1 MTWDAVPDAPT
12 RNFNEFL
19 HELRTRELRK
29 MPPGGKTVLSGGAAG
44 GWYFKWMKDCYPS
57 LTRHIGVE
65 AYQARPHDLPPE
77 GEWIANYLGNMHE
90 VKTGDVDLV
99 FAGQTVEH
107 MWPDDLANFLCESH
121 RVLAPDGVLVLDSPN
136 RRLTR
141 MLGWYHVQHTAE
153 LNVDEITAIAA
164 AAGFDRIEVRGVW
177 LCYAREDHAVLPLE
191 PKVEVPD
198 WPWRR
203 RVALSA
209 DRPEDSF
216 VWWLQARRSTR
227 QPDRARVLELTRSV
241 YDEAFAAAVAR
252 EFVRHDVKPE
262 GAGRNRVFRVETGAP
277 GYVSYGP
284 YVPLRPGRYA
294 ARFAVGRP
302 SGGPDAAA
310 SAVACEFDAVTEYGG
325 KVLAKRVVTVGEL
338 GRGELVEFE
347 LQFRL
352 AETGFGCEFR
362 SATRGVVPLVFRLQT
377 DLIERDELDGHF
389 ATA

>member
-1 MTWDAVPDAPT
+1 MTWDSVPDAPT
-12 RNFNEFL
+12 HDFNEFL

-65 AYQARPHDLPPE
+65 AYSPRPADLPPE
-77 GEWIANYLGNMHE
+77 GEWIANYLGNMHD
-90 VKTGDVDLV
+90 VRTGEVDLV

-141 MLGWYHVQHTAE
+141 MLGWYHIQHTAE
-153 LNVDEITAIAA
+153 LNVDEIKAMVT
-164 AAGFDRIEVRGVW
+164 AAGFDRVEVRGVW
-177 LCYAREDHAVLPLE
+177 LCYAQEDHAVLPFE
-191 PKVEVPD
+191 PRADVPG

-203 RVALSA
+203 RVALSEA
-209 DRPEDSF
+209 RPEDCF
-216 VWWLQARRSTR
+216 VWWLEARRSGGS
-227 QPDRARVLELTRSV
+227 PDKARVAGLAQRA
-241 YDEAFAAAVAR
+241 YDEAFQGAVAR
-252 EFVRHDVKPE
+252 EFARHDVRPE
-262 GAGRNRVFRVETGAP
+262 GWGRNRVFRTDVGSP

-294 ARFAVGRP
+294 VRFGVGRP
-302 SGGPDAAA
+302 YGGPDVPPHT
-310 SAVACEFDAVTEYGG
+310 VACEFDAVTEYGG
-325 KVLAKRVVTVGEL
+325 KELARRVVTAGEL

-347 LQFRL
+347 LPFRL

-362 SATRGVVPLVFRLQT
+362 AVTHGAVPLVFRSHK
-377 DLIERDELDGHF
+377 DLVEVDHLAQAFGR
-389 ATA
+389 